1 MLDKTRLTL
10 VITRREVRD
19 QFRDWR
25 IVGPV
30 LIMALLFPF
39 LAYYGAGEFIDLAQS
54 NGAQIG
60 RQQVF
65 PFFLMIVGFFP
76 LSVSL
81 VIALESFVGEKE
93 RHSFDPLLSSPL
105 SDLQLFLG
113 KLLAA
118 LVVPLLASYLG
129 MAVFLLTVY
138 SQGTWWFDWVF
149 LLQIYTLAT
158 VNGLVMISGA
168 VVISTQA
175 TSMRAANL
183 LSAFIILPMAALL
196 LGQSVIIV
204 RGMTGVVWWTILGE
218 IAAVILLVRAG
229 VSHFSREAMLGREFD
244 VLDLRWG
251 WDVFWD
257 AFLGNA
263 RSPLEWYRY
272 EIHTTLRRLVLPVF
286 LVTLLLVIGMLIGA
300 SLSSRW
306 EIPPEVVNRISLSDG
321 SIQGLESARLF
332 EAGNVPVVWL
342 HNLRAIL
349 LATFLGIFSF
359 GALAM
364 VALLAPLVLTGFFAA
379 TMAQAHVSPWLFLT
393 AFVLPHGILEIP
405 AIILDGAAILRL
417 GATMITPSR
426 EYSISQAWLAALA
439 DWTRVIL
446 ALVVPMLLGA
456 ALLEVLVTPRVAL
469 LLFGH

>member
-30 LIMALLFPF
+30 LMMALLFP
-39 LAYYGAGEFIDLAQS
+39 LLMNYAAGEFIDLAHS
-54 NGAQIG
+54 NGAQVS
-60 RQQVF
+60 REQVY

-93 RHSFDPLLSSPL
+93 RHSIEPLLSSPL
-105 SDLQLFLG
+105 SDLQLYLG
-113 KLLAA
+113 KLFAA
-118 LVVPLLASYLG
+118 LVIPLLASYLG
-129 MAVFLLTVY
+129 MTVFLLIIYT
-138 SQGTWWFDWVF
+138 QGTWWFDWVF

-196 LGQSVIIV
+196 FGQSAIIV
-204 RGMTGVVWWTILGE
+204 RGATGVVWWTILGE

-229 VSHFSREAMLGREFD
+229 VSHFSREEMLGREFD
-244 VLDLRWG
+244 ILDLRWG
-251 WDVFWD
+251 WNVFWD
-257 AFLGNA
+257 AFLGEA
-263 RSPLEWYRY
+263 RSPIEWYRY
-272 EIHTTLRRLVLPVF
+272 EIRSTLRRLALPLL
-286 LVTLLLVIGMLIGA
+286 LVTLLMVVGMLVGA
-300 SLSSRW
+300 NFSNRW
-306 EIPPEVVNRISLSDG
+306 EIPPELVNKISLSDG
-321 SIQGLESARLF
+321 YIQGLESTRF
-332 EAGNVPVVWL
+332 FDAGNVPVVWM

-379 TMAQAHVSPWLFLT
+379 TMAQIHLSPWLFLT

-405 AIILDGAAILRL
+405 AIILAGAAILRL
-417 GATMITPSR
+417 GATLITPSR
-426 EYSISQAWLAALA
+426 GYSISEAWLAAFA

-446 ALVVPMLLGA
+446 AIVVPMLLGA
-456 ALLEVLVTPRVAL
+456 ALLEVLITPRVVV
-469 LLFGH
+469 LLFGQ